1 MLLIQ
6 ILAIVYSY
14 IAGMMIPDPDQ
25 ITATMTSI
33 HTSLGAVGDEVYLKR
48 PDLLQC
54 FEAMGKPAWYEP
66 LQAL

>member
-1 MLLIQ
+1 
-6 ILAIVYSY
+6 
-14 IAGMMIPDPDQ
+14 MMIPDPDQ
-25 ITATMTSI
+25 ITATMTAI